1 MMWDND
7 IYDPDTKTYTQVKSL
22 DLNEELGSV
31 DHVFSDKTGT
41 LTCNT
46 MEFMKCSVG
55 ECVFKFLEK
64 FRVYCSDLLFGY
76 SCGSFLTGGQLYG
89 LGITEVGKNVLLRA
103 GQAIPMVPPRP
114 KGDPITANV
123 NFVDPSLWQVLKQDG
138 NGKNGHFLKVQEFC
152 YHLALNHNVAP
163 ERTNINGR

>member
-41 LTCNT
+41 LTCNI

-55 ECVFKFLEK
+55 ECVLKFL
-64 FRVYCSDLLFGY
+64 
-76 SCGSFLTGGQLYG
+76 
-89 LGITEVGKNVLLRA
+89 VLLKCF
-103 GQAIPMVPPRP
+103 GGGSDIV
-114 KGDPITANV
+114 V
-123 NFVDPSLWQVLKQDG
+123 VL
-138 NGKNGHFLKVQEFC
+138 FLDRWSIVWFRH
-152 YHLALNHNVAP
+152 Y
-163 ERTNINGR
+163 RSG